1 MSFYEIMDTIDGF
14 LWGTPFLAFVILVGL
29 YFTIRSGM
37 FTIAHF
43 PHVMK
48 HTLGS
53 MMSKEANAKSD
64 KHISPFE
71 AVCVA
76 IGGCVGNGNISG
88 VATAVAT
95 GGPGAI
101 LWMWIWAFFG
111 MMVKCVETALSCYY
125 RSRDEEGKFFGGTTF
140 FVEKGLVQ
148 RRGIKAAYA
157 VAGLF
162 GFGFVCQFLGGSQA
176 YSISE
181 TLYQCFGIPMI
192 AFTLVYS
199 LLLFYIIFR
208 GVPRIAKF
216 ASRAVPFMCVA
227 YVVGGLGVILMNVS
241 NIPAAIGMIFH
252 DAFTGTAAVG
262 GFAGAVVAQTVRTGM
277 ARSINSNEAGQG
289 SSPLIHGSADTI
301 HPIRQGLWGAF
312 EVFVD
317 TGIICSVTALTV
329 MCSGVTGSA
338 LVIEAFRGVY
348 GQAGVVFLGVMM
360 LFFGITTTSGW
371 FSYYLVI
378 VKHALRSHPDLYK
391 KIASAFRFIYPLP
404 NIIIVSSIVLTG
416 NGPDLF
422 WIIVDITLALPVFGN
437 LLAIFLLRKDFFAL
451 LKDYKARF
459 MGQGT
464 VDPDFKPFYDEP
476 PMPGDGSYEEYME
489 SMNAAKS

>member
-1 MSFYEIMDTIDGF
+1 MSFYEVLDSIDSF
-14 LWGTPFLAFVILVGL
+14 LWGTPFLAFVILIGL
-29 YFTIRSGM
+29 YFTIKGGM

-43 PHVMK
+43 GHVMK
-48 HTLGS
+48 YTLGS
-53 MMSKEANAKSD
+53 ITSKEANAKSD

-71 AVCVA
+71 AVCV
-76 IGGCVGNGNISG
+76 GNGNIAG

-101 LWMWIWAFFG
+101 LWMWLWAFFG

-125 RSRDEEGKFFGGTTF
+125 RSRDKEGRFFGGTTF
-140 FVEKGLVQ
+140 FLEKGLVL
-148 RRGIKAAYA
+148 RRGVKAGWVLAF
-157 VAGLF
+157 LF
-162 GFGFVCQFLGGSQA
+162 GAGFVMQFLGGSQA

-181 TLYQCFGIPMI
+181 TLNTCFGIPMI
-192 AFTLVYS
+192 AFTVVYS

-216 ASRAVPFMCVA
+216 ASKAVPFMCVA
-227 YVVGGLGVILMNVS
+227 YVLGGLGVILMNYQ
-241 NIPAAIGMIFH
+241 NIPSSFGMIFH
-252 DAFTGTAAVG
+252 DAFTGTAAAG
-262 GFAGAVVAQTVRTGM
+262 GFAGAAMAAAVRTGM

-289 SSPLIHGSADTI
+289 SSPLIHGSADTV

-317 TGIICSVTALTV
+317 TGIICSVTALCV
-329 MCSGVTGSA
+329 MTSGVWSSGIKGAS
-338 LVIEAFRGVY
+338 LVVLAFQNSY
-348 GQAGVVFLGVMM
+348 GMAGVVFLGVMM

-371 FSYYLVI
+371 FSYYLV
-378 VKHALRSHPDLYK
+378 VMKHGLRRWPGLYEK
-391 KIASAFRFIYPLP
+391 VESAFRFIYPLP
-404 NIIIVSSIVLTG
+404 NLIIVSSIVLTG

-459 MGQGT
+459 MGIGA
-464 VDPDFKPFYDEP
+464 VDPSFQPFYDEP
-476 PMPGDGSYEEYME
+476 PMPGDGSYDEYMD
-489 SMNAAKS
+489 SMKGIVK